1 MNTYDGR
8 CLYCGLVQPIMAE
21 SQEEAD
27 SLITKK
33 CDCAGAAKQRKI
45 DALAENIINITSEG
59 HCEESNLKPI
69 EPAAVDM
76 LIAAGCI
83 SGPWSNRQA
92 ADIPQKAQPITIA
105 VGSKGQVKVTRKETR
120 GISAEC

>member
-27 SLITKK
+27 SLITRK

-45 DALAENIINITSEG
+45 DTLTENILNITAEG

-76 LIAAGCI
+76 LIAAGALVVHGAIDKVQI
-83 SGPWSNRQA
+83 SAEGST
-92 ADIPQKAQPITIA
+92 ITIA

>member
-8 CLYCGLVQPIMAE
+8 CLYCGIVQPIMAE

-27 SLITKK
+27 NLITRK

-45 DALAENIINITSEG
+45 DALTENILNITAEG

-76 LIAAGCI
+76 LIAAGALVVHGAI
-83 SGPWSNRQA
+83 DKLQ
-92 ADIPQKAQPITIA
+92 
-105 VGSKGQVKVTRKETR
+105 
-120 GISAEC
+120 ISAKARPSP